1 MKTKTF
7 KQTIEVNASPKE
19 IYDTWLSSKGH
30 SKMIKDKAKTGNKVG
45 DKLSMWGG
53 YIIGENV
60 ELVEGKLIK
69 QNLRFEYDDWDKEYM
84 SVITLKFSKGTKGK
98 TKILFTH
105 SKVPTQHADDLK
117 QGWIDNYWNKLKAM
131 FDK

>member
-7 KQTIEVNASPKE
+7 NQTIEVNASAKE
-19 IYDTWLSSKGH
+19 IYDTWLSSAKH
-30 SKMIKDKAKTGNKVG
+30 SKMIGDTAKSGNKVG
-45 DKLSMWGG
+45 DKLSMWDG
-53 YIIGENV
+53 YITGENI
-60 ELVEGKLIK
+60 ELIDGKLIK

-84 SVITLKFSKGTKGK
+84 SVITIKFKKGTKGK

-105 SKVPTQHADDLK
+105 SKVPANHADDLK
-117 QGWIDNYWNKLKAM
+117 QGWIDNYWNNLKSM